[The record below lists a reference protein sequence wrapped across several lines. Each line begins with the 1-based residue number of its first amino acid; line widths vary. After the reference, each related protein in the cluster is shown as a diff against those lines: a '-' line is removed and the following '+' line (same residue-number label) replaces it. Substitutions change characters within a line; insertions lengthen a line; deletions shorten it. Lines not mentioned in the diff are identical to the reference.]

1 MDSSSWT
8 HRPPSPPL
16 ISSTTRSSYS
26 GPSIFPLSRPG
37 PSRRASHNVSLI
49 ETTLSLSAL
58 SLPLGAPLARPTS
71 HPAPLRTPSS
81 SISESTSH
89 PGAVTIPTVAG
100 GVSPPTPAPSPTP
113 RERWP
118 IDDSVEHGDE
128 EDELDGNDAMGLP
141 LDGRW
146 KGKIRADGEFAF
158 DSRCQTQHFHDQ
170 GEDEQQGVSQPL
182 TTSAWSQPVRIAMS
196 TLPFRRSLL

>member
-1 MDSSSWT
+1 MDPSSWT
-8 HRPPSPPL
+8 HRPPSPPSN
-16 ISSTTRSSYS
+16 SSTSSTIRSLHS
-26 GPSIFPLSRPG
+26 GPSIFPISRPG
-37 PSRRASHNVSLI
+37 PSRRASHNVSLLA

-71 HPAPLRTPSS
+71 HPAPLRTPAS
-81 SISESTSH
+81 SIVDSTSH

-118 IDDSVEHGDE
+118 FDDGLENGEGEDDLFGD
-128 EDELDGNDAMGLP
+128 DATGFP

-146 KGKIRADGEFAF
+146 KGKVRVDGEFAF
-158 DSRCQTQHFHDQ
+158 DFHVRHPFPDQ
-170 GEDEQQGVSQPL
+170 GE
-182 TTSAWSQPVRIAMS
+182 R
-196 TLPFRRSLL
+196 